1 MAGAHKSHMGIG
13 IALAISF
20 WVVMFLMFS
29 PIFPKTVD
37 GKPQNGLQW
46 ADELFNELAKGSSYF
61 IPKVQ
66 KDNEKFMGKM
76 FALTV
81 DVSKDEDKPGEAE
94 QRAER
99 ASKLFTVNPGV
110 GVAVDGA
117 KLNIEGDL
125 GMMLQAALDDADV
138 MFHNEGEKIRTKYAA
153 AMATDDEKQI
163 FRQWNNVLPKIDR
176 AFKRE
181 RLVEESKIVS
191 EVTKKAIEASYNF
204 YKTNPKKVQDEVGLM
219 TFLLV
224 FYVAYTMW
232 WGFAIFYIFEGIGL
246 SMKKAKVKKEV

>member
-1 MAGAHKSHMGIG
+1 MAGAHRSHMGLG

-20 WVVMFLMFS
+20 WVVLFLMFS

-66 KDNEKFMGKM
+66 KDNEKFMGRM
-76 FALTV
+76 FAVTL
-81 DVSKDEDKPGEAE
+81 DVSKEEDKPGESE

-99 ASKLFTVNPGV
+99 VSKLFTINPGAA
-110 GVAVDGA
+110 VAVNGA
-117 KLNIEGDL
+117 ELKIEGDL
-125 GMMLQAALDDADV
+125 GMVLKAALEDSDA
-138 MFHNEGEKIRTKYAA
+138 MFNNEGEKIKAKYAA
-153 AMATDDEKQI
+153 AMGTDDEKQI
-163 FRQWNNVLPKIDR
+163 YRQWNNILPKIDK
-176 AFKRE
+176 AFKKE
-181 RLVEESKIVS
+181 KMVEEAKIVS
-191 EVTKKAIEASYNF
+191 DVTKKAVEASYNF
-204 YKTNPKKVQDEVGLM
+204 YKTNPKKVKDEVGLM

-232 WGFAIFYIFEGIGL
+232 WGFAIFYIFEGLGL